1 MRTKRMAQFLVAIF
15 FLSGI
20 AVPVFAIQS
29 AVDLKNDVAMA
40 VSVPLGTDNGVT
52 RDNDFIVS
60 ADNVAVTIY
69 PQELFSNRFWSQPLS
84 DENYARV
91 RTGMEVRPVV
101 LDNVTHA
108 VARAK
113 GDVRQ
118 AEILARQE
126 EARRQFL
133 RRKIED
139 LKEDRERLL
148 GRRDALDQRIA
159 TAENAL
165 VDEEGRMDW
174 LMNSE
179 DNRIDRALQAI
190 QDLADR
196 RDELQAQ
203 REALARSSSQGD
215 FTRQSAEIRRLNDMI
230 SSERDNIRSARDRK
244 GRARTTYMSRKQE
257 WQKLAVERREMR
269 NEILSIDRK
278 IKDLDERK

>member
-1 MRTKRMAQFLVAIF
+1 MRMKRMAPFLVAIF

-52 RDNDFIVS
+52 RGNDFLVS
-60 ADNVAVTIY
+60 ADNVSVTIY
-69 PQELFSNRFWSQPLS
+69 PNELFANRFWSQPLS
-84 DENYARV
+84 DENYARI
-91 RTGMEVRPVV
+91 RTGMEVRPVT

-118 AEILARQE
+118 AGILARQE
-126 EARRQFL
+126 EARRQFI

-139 LKEDRERLL
+139 LQENRAKLL
-148 GRRDALDQRIA
+148 DRRDLVDERIA
-159 TAENAL
+159 EAEKNLAN
-165 VDEEGRMDW
+165 EEGRMDW

-179 DNRIDRALQAI
+179 DDRIDWALQAI
-190 QDLADR
+190 QDLADK

-203 REALARSSSQGD
+203 REALARSSSRGEVE
-215 FTRQSAEIRRLNDMI
+215 RQSAEIRRLNDRI
-230 SSERDNIRSARDRK
+230 GSERDKIRSARSRK
-244 GRARTTYMSRKQE
+244 GAARTAYMSRKQE
-257 WQKLAVERREMR
+257 WQKLAAERRELR
-269 NEILSIDRK
+269 NEILTIDRK
-278 IKDLDERK
+278 IKDLEERQ

>member
-1 MRTKRMAQFLVAIF
+1 MRTKRMAQSLVAIF